1 MTTNVKRSLRE
12 EARLAK
18 NRLKGDFWTSCQE
31 DFTKKKELAKEQ
43 GMSETK
49 VGQYFKSQLE
59 AIIEG
64 REEDTFYAQ
73 VKEILEKEGEVSDAI
88 GRLTDHAYYDTLS
101 YEEKQRYTLAL
112 SEKYVRALEKFR
124 YECEFDFLNKCN

>member
-49 VGQYFKSQLE
+49 VGQ
-59 AIIEG
+59 
-64 REEDTFYAQ
+64 
-73 VKEILEKEGEVSDAI
+73 
-88 GRLTDHAYYDTLS
+88 
-101 YEEKQRYTLAL
+101 
-112 SEKYVRALEKFR
+112 
-124 YECEFDFLNKCN
+124 

>member
-64 REEDTFYAQ
+64 REEDAFYAQ
-73 VKEILEKEGEVSDAI
+73 V
-88 GRLTDHAYYDTLS
+88 
-101 YEEKQRYTLAL
+101 
-112 SEKYVRALEKFR
+112 
-124 YECEFDFLNKCN
+124 